1 MEKELKPLPH
11 QERVAA
17 LALPIL
23 KLKGYVYINGQPRSG
38 KTLTS
43 ILVAEQTNATNI
55 MVLTK
60 KAAIEG
66 WLKFTELASKNYTV
80 INYEQLG
87 KLENRTIKFK
97 YNPED
102 YQLVIIDES
111 HNIGA
116 FPKPSTRQKII
127 KIFCSKLPHI
137 HLSGTPI
144 IESACTIYHQMALGR
159 FNPFY
164 TYPSFYN
171 FHREFGILHSIWI
184 RGQQVPQ
191 YDKFKP
197 ELLDV
202 IKRFTVYMSQAD
214 AGIENEVK
222 DEIHYIELDSITKAL
237 YNKLLNDKVVKFNE
251 TTELIAD
258 NTMKLR
264 TALHQLEGGTIKID
278 DDYIVLPQASKAE
291 YIKQTFGDTEDMG
304 IMCHFLAERTKLRQI
319 FKHAQLF
326 SSNAHAEGVDL
337 SYLKHFIIYS
347 SDYSGAR
354 FVQRRERIANINGSN
369 TTTVH
374 HILVKK
380 AISDQV
386 YQMVSKKRDFNNETF
401 VEETI

>member
-1 MEKELKPLPH
+1 MKPLPH
-11 QERVAA
+11 QIETAKKA
-17 LALPIL
+17 LDIL

-38 KTLTS
+38 KTYTS
-43 ILVAEQTNATNI
+43 ILVAEQTKAERI

-66 WLKFTELASKNYTV
+66 WLKFTELASKTYTV

-87 KLENRTIKFK
+87 KIEGRAVKYK
-97 YNPED
+97 YNPAD

-116 FPKPSTRQKII
+116 FPKPSSRQKII
-127 KIFCSKLPHI
+127 KGFTRALPHI
-137 HLSGTPI
+137 HLSGTPV
-144 IESACTIYHQMALGR
+144 IESACAIYHQMAIST
-159 FNPFY
+159 FNPFGRFGN
-164 TYPSFYN
+164 FYH
-171 FHREFGILHSIWI
+171 FHSEFGIKDSIWI

-191 YDKFKP
+191 YNKFKP
-197 ELLDV
+197 KLLDV
-202 IKRFTVYMSQAD
+202 IKHFTVYMSQAD
-214 AGIENEVK
+214 AGITTEVDDK
-222 DEIHYIELDSITKAL
+222 IHYIELDSLTKSL
-237 YNKLLNDKVVKFNE
+237 YNTLLKDKVLKFNE
-251 TTELIAD
+251 STELLAD

-264 TALHQLEGGTIKID
+264 TALHQLEGGTIKIGD
-278 DDYIVLPQASKAE
+278 EYIILPQASKAE
-291 YIKQTFGDTEDMG
+291 YIKDKFGDSEDIG
-304 IMCHFLAERTKLRQI
+304 IMCHFIAERQKLGKI

-337 SYLKHFIIYS
+337 SHLKHFIIYS

-354 FVQRRERIANINGSN
+354 FVQRRERIVNINGSN

-386 YQMVSKKRDFNNETF
+386 YNLVSKKRDFNNETF
-401 VEETI
+401 EEETI

>member
-1 MEKELKPLPH
+1 MTALPH
-11 QERVAA
+11 QIKVAA

-23 KLKGYVYINGQPRSG
+23 KTKGYVYINGQPRSG

-43 ILVAEQTNATNI
+43 ILVAEETAASKV

-66 WLKFTELASKNYTV
+66 WLKFTELASKTYTV

-87 KLENRTIKFK
+87 KIENRTIKFK
-97 YNPED
+97 YNPND

-116 FPKPSTRQKII
+116 FPKPSARQKVI
-127 KIFCSKLPHI
+127 KVFCKDLPHI

-164 TYPSFYN
+164 TYLNFYH
-171 FHREFGILHSIWI
+171 FHREFGIPSSIWI

-202 IKRFTVYMSQAD
+202 IQRFTVYMSQAD
-214 AGIENEVK
+214 AGITTEVK
-222 DEIHYIELDSITKAL
+222 DEVHYIELDSITKAL
-237 YNKLLNDKVVKFNE
+237 YNKLLNDKVVKFNDDN
-251 TTELIAD
+251 ELIAD
-258 NTMKLR
+258 STMKLR
-264 TALHQLEGGTIKID
+264 TALHQLEGGTIKLD
-278 DDYIVLPQASKAE
+278 DDYIILPQATKAE
-291 YIKQTFGDTEDMG
+291 YIKQKFGDTEDIG
-304 IMCHFLAERTKLRQI
+304 IMCHFIAERTKLRQI

-386 YQMVSKKRDFNNETF
+386 YAMVSKKRDFNNATF
-401 VEETI
+401 IEETI